1 MQHRL
6 FDQSVHYPACLV
18 FTSGDVSSSW
28 EHRRKAGEFFT
39 ER

>member
-6 FDQSVHYPACLV
+6 CDQSVHYPTCLV
-18 FTSGDVSSSW
+18 FTSGDVILGAQ
-28 EHRRKAGEFFT
+28 RKAGEFFT